1 VRPTALAPRVA
12 LGVEVLD
19 AHAQTERRSERCDL
33 QLIGERLVPLDLL
46 RAKVL
51 DAQSFE
57 VRTPFIAHVR
67 TLNVRGGNEAQ
78 PVECVR
84 RLRVLACLVD
94 ERGLAA
100 RHIRVAEPARD
111 LDEAP
116 AILDNL
122 LPPGADQGAR
132 SGGRELFDAAFPRRL
147 VQIVEQRVRRLGNT
161 QEVDSTLEPSH
172 PKRAEEAVSL
182 AADLTY
188 VRVAS

>member
-1 VRPTALAPRVA
+1 MRPTALAPWVT
-12 LGVEVLD
+12 LGVEALD
-19 AHAQTERRSERCDL
+19 AHAQAERRRERDDL
-33 QLIGERLVPLDLL
+33 RLIGERLVPLDLL

-51 DAQSFE
+51 DAYSFE
-57 VRTPFIAHVR
+57 VWTPFLAHVR
-67 TLNVRGGNEAQ
+67 TLNVRGGDEAQ
-78 PVECVR
+78 PEERAR
-84 RLRVLACLVD
+84 RLRVLTCLVD

-100 RHIRVAEPARD
+100 RHVRVAEPARD
-111 LDEAP
+111 IDEAP

-132 SGGRELFDAAFPRRL
+132 SVGRELFDAAGPRRL

-161 QEVDSTLEPSH
+161 QERDGTLDPSH